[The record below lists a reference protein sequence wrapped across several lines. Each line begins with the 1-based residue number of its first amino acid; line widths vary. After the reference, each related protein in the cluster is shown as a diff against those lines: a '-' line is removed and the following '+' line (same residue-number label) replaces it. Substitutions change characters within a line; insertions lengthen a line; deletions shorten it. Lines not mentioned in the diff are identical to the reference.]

1 MIKYSAYD
9 LVEHLATIY
18 ITHAWHFVK
27 CFTNQMLHFDITITS
42 RDESGHTILKRQLRS
57 SGDLKTVVDGINL
70 LLMNEYQNHLI
81 RLEEDKIR
89 YPLDLRRPVF
99 QQITP
104 FVTILVIKKI
114 LLIISY

>member
-1 MIKYSAYD
+1 M
-9 LVEHLATIY
+9 
-18 ITHAWHFVK
+18 
-27 CFTNQMLHFDITITS
+27 
-42 RDESGHTILKRQLRS
+42 
-57 SGDLKTVVDGINL
+57 VDGINL

-89 YPLDLRRPVF
+89 YQLDLRRPVF

-104 FVTILVIKKI
+104 FVTILAIKKI